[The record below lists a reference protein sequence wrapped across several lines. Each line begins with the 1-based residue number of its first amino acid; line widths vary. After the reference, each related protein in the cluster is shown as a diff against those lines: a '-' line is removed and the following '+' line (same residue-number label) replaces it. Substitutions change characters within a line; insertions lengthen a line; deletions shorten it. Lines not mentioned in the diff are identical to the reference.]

1 MQLTGAMTVVVLTS
15 LVRDKDSISEAKLG
29 DRILVDV
36 ELTLAL
42 AVSSTKIKNS
52 KNIKI
57 QLRTSTVK
65 S

>member
-1 MQLTGAMTVVVLTS
+1 MTVVLTS

-29 DRILVDV
+29 DRMLVDV

-42 AVSSTKIKNS
+42 AVSSTNIKKG

-57 QLRTSTVK
+57 QTKIQYFKIMNYVV
-65 S
+65 